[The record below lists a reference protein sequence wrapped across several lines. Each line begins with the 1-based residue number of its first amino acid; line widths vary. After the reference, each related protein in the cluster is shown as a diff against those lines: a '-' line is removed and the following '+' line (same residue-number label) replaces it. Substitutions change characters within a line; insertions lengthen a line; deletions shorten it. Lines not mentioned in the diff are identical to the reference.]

1 MVQIDLRPHG
11 ISKPDH
17 VSRPS
22 HEVALQAGSRRGR
35 TSGLSHAVKF
45 AAVHR
50 AFMNEAPALT
60 ASVAAK
66 GAWLSVLV
74 YASDKE
80 TDTLVGAGDWTDK
93 AWIAATGIDLAE
105 MQIAADAGLLKF
117 VNEGRDV
124 LVLGFDH
131 HAVAAVEAKRAAG
144 KYGILGGR
152 PKNPMGLESE
162 TLSSPLVSSD
172 PVPSPPEY
180 PIAFE
185 CVWKGTGKRGSKHKA
200 HQAWVKVGKPH
211 WGPVV
216 ESAWGAYL
224 KSERPVAGFVQ
235 DLSTWLNGRGHTQEW
250 PEATSVAPASSQGH
264 QATCGFHS
272 SKWNDGKRPP
282 SLLTSCP
289 GCRHW
294 AAANRARESLP
305 ESSEQMIKRLGL
317 GS

>member
-1 MVQIDLRPHG
+1 M
-11 ISKPDH
+11 
-17 VSRPS
+17 
-22 HEVALQAGSRRGR
+22 
-35 TSGLSHAVKF
+35 KF

-117 VNEGRDV
+117 VNEGKDV

-172 PVPSPPEY
+172 PVHSPPEY

-216 ESAWGAYL
+216 EPAWGAYL

-250 PEATSVAPASSQGH
+250 PEATKAPPASTGS
-264 QATCGFHS
+264 ATRTVYCGFHD
-272 SKWNDGKRPP
+272 SKFNQGKRAPRHDP
-282 SLLTSCP
+282 NCP
-289 GCRHW
+289 ACKEW
-294 AAANRARESLP
+294 QAANRARESLP

-317 GS
+317 G